1 MAIDHEYRPVGAHR
15 RRLRAPSR
23 WVGWLPV
30 LALTLAWLLGVSV
43 PVEYQY
49 LPLLASVVLLGLPH
63 GAVDYVALPRALA
76 GRLTRDGLALVA
88 AIYLVGGLAYG
99 GLWFLAPVP
108 AAVLFVAL
116 TWFHWGQGELYPLV
130 ALYGADY
137 LDSTPLSILTIL
149 VRGGLPMVVPLV
161 AFPDRYRAVL
171 ESFVAPFGATVAAWP
186 FAPTTRLAI
195 AVAFGGLTVLSL
207 ALSYRR
213 ATGGRAWRLDA
224 AETALLWGYFL
235 VVPPVLAVG
244 VYFCLWHSVRHI
256 ARVIAL
262 DERAPTVS
270 WRSLGRFAVE
280 ALPATAG
287 ALVLFG
293 ALWLLAPS
301 PSATVEGVVGLY
313 LVLVAVLTLP
323 HTVVVSLL
331 DREQGL
337 GPIGRAR
344 F

>member
-1 MAIDHEYRPVGAHR
+1 MAIDHEYRPAATPR

-23 WVGWLPV
+23 WAGWLPV
-30 LALTLAWLLGVSV
+30 LALTLAWLLGVSI

-88 AIYLVGGLAYG
+88 AIYLVGGVAYAA
-99 GLWFLAPVP
+99 LWFLAPVP
-108 AAVLFVAL
+108 AAVLFVGL
-116 TWFHWGQGELYPLV
+116 TWFHWGQGELYPLA

-137 LDSTPLSILTIL
+137 LDSTPVAALTIL

-171 ESFVAPFGATVAAWP
+171 ESFVAPFGATVAEWP

-195 AVAFGGLTVLSL
+195 AVAFAGLTVLSL
-207 ALSYRR
+207 ALSRVR
-213 ATGGRAWRLDA
+213 ATDGAAWRLDA
-224 AETALLWGYFL
+224 AEVVMLWAYFL

-256 ARVIAL
+256 ARVVAL
-262 DERAPTVS
+262 DERSPTGS
-270 WRSLGRFAVE
+270 WRSLGRFAIE
-280 ALPATAG
+280 ALPATVG
-287 ALVLFG
+287 ALALFG
-293 ALWLLAPS
+293 VLWVLAPS
-301 PSATVEGVVGLY
+301 PSASVAGVVGLY

-337 GPIGRAR
+337 GPIGRGR